1 MDGERETNN
10 SIKLGSSSGST
21 NHEIMM
27 ARSTSKVHKTLL
39 SDLPLNLQIC
49 RVEFAALLLKAVGPS
64 KITAPV
70 VNILFNEIDNDND
83 GWIRIEEL
91 IARYSTITTRVHR
104 KQQKRDRCRFVA
116 RRLVLDTSILGSFS
130 FICSS
135 IISMAKNKFSRFYYD
150 HAVAAVACELGMW
163 LSFIGGNIFVGKAL
177 YNARTQLRST
187 MPQGFSAK
195 VRLLASLL
203 FTINQVSFLFYHIL
217 SF

>member
-21 NHEIMM
+21 NHEMM
-27 ARSTSKVHKTLL
+27 IARSTSKVHKTLL

-49 RVEFAALLLKAVGPS
+49 RVELAALLLKAVGPS

-91 IARYSTITTRVHR
+91 IARYSTITTQVHR
-104 KQQKRDRCRFVA
+104 KRQTRDRYRFVA
-116 RRLVLDTSILGSFS
+116 RRLVNDRLGNFLS
-130 FICSS
+130 ICSG
-135 IISMAKNKFSRFYYD
+135 IISMAKNKFSRFYD
-150 HAVAAVACELGMW
+150 IHAVAGVLCGIGTC
-163 LSFIGGNIFVGKAL
+163 LSFLGGMFWVVVPIYKAIK
-177 YNARTQLRST
+177 QLRKT

-203 FTINQVSFLFYHIL
+203 FTTDL
-217 SF
+217 